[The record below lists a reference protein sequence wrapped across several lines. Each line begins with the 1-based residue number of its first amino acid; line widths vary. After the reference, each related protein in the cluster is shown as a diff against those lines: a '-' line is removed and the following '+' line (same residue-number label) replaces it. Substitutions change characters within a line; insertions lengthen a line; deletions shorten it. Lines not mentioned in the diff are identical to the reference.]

1 MPSFSKNKTQFDKE
15 HITEIIQKCSFLGI
29 SLTEK
34 EFLKNPQHFS
44 HVVDVYDNRIKEY
57 ISQNKSQLLK
67 LQAQFSSDN
76 SISPADALIKARQT
90 LVTEAQQI
98 MIAEFAAFL
107 NLNENNS
114 AFDNPQLMA
123 AAQAVALN
131 APSPTSAENIV
142 EQIKSKPLFQ
152 SSIRKFT
159 EKYNSLNPPSGEK
172 NSASQNFVLG
182 DIDSI
187 IREFEKY
194 KDFTSGKPLLD
205 IDAKA
210 LKKKDNLVYLN
221 KILDACNLHGDEAK
235 SFRAS
240 LSRHHGNLRDFLFN
254 YQSAQTQQADFSH
267 SSVFEISDNKTPETI
282 QSAQDLQ
289 KQQAEELKR
298 QQALEKQARLALQK
312 QQAKELKRQQA
323 LEKQAR
329 LVLQKQQAKEL
340 KRQKAL
346 EKHARLVLQK
356 QKAKELK
363 RQKAR
368 HRKALKLSLL
378 RRFKNWSIT
387 QRKAL
392 IASIHSIAQLPEKF
406 SHKLTISR
414 KKTKLQF
421 VKPAQQNL
429 FSRLRDK
436 ILHSRKNE
444 IIRKISLNIE
454 NYRKAKIV
462 QFKQSV
468 RGNARKTLK
477 YAAITLPIA
486 GLSYTGFNA
495 MKNAGP
501 AFKFDR
507 ISMTFD
513 NFHISPEVMTKASS
527 VYILLLIIEQ

>member
-187 IREFEKY
+187 IREFEKEE
-194 KDFTSGKPLLD
+194 
-205 IDAKA
+205 A
-210 LKKKDNLVYLN
+210 LEDLSVKEVFRRRLK
-221 KILDACNLHGDEAK
+221 EAEK
-235 SFRAS
+235 TE
-240 LSRHHGNLRDFLFN
+240 LE
-254 YQSAQTQQADFSH
+254 SAQLETLFD
-267 SSVFEISDNKTPETI
+267 EIVVNL
-282 QSAQDLQ
+282 QS
-289 KQQAEELKR
+289 EEPNGR
-298 QQALEKQARLALQK
+298 
-312 QQAKELKRQQA
+312 
-323 LEKQAR
+323 
-329 LVLQKQQAKEL
+329 
-340 KRQKAL
+340 
-346 EKHARLVLQK
+346 
-356 QKAKELK
+356 
-363 RQKAR
+363 
-368 HRKALKLSLL
+368 
-378 RRFKNWSIT
+378 
-387 QRKAL
+387 
-392 IASIHSIAQLPEKF
+392 
-406 SHKLTISR
+406 
-414 KKTKLQF
+414 
-421 VKPAQQNL
+421 
-429 FSRLRDK
+429 
-436 ILHSRKNE
+436 
-444 IIRKISLNIE
+444 
-454 NYRKAKIV
+454 
-462 QFKQSV
+462 
-468 RGNARKTLK
+468 
-477 YAAITLPIA
+477 
-486 GLSYTGFNA
+486 
-495 MKNAGP
+495 
-501 AFKFDR
+501 
-507 ISMTFD
+507 
-513 NFHISPEVMTKASS
+513 
-527 VYILLLIIEQ
+527 